1 MGRPGR
7 AKTRY
12 VSFDERDF
20 NNALGGVIRRM
31 LISDLETLVVEC
43 GSLEQAKKVRV
54 LFGQK
59 FGHLLKYRMMVYRK
73 VDPLSVYNPE
83 VPPEAAEGDHETGGE
98 EPKKGGATRKYEN
111 WVNEK
116 IPDIGNV
123 TPREAVKTP
132 EGRSK
137 ILELLKEFENQNEKV
152 IRRGLKN
159 AEKLVFPLEKVK
171 RELGL

>member
-1 MGRPGR
+1 M
-7 AKTRY
+7 
-12 VSFDERDF
+12 
-20 NNALGGVIRRM
+20 
-31 LISDLETLVVEC
+31 
-43 GSLEQAKKVRV
+43 RV
-54 LFGQK
+54 LFGQR
-59 FGHLLKYRMMVYRK
+59 FGHVLKYRMMVYRK
-73 VDPLSVYNPE
+73 VDPAAVCSPE
-83 VPPEAAEGDHETGGE
+83 ASPDAAEGACGSDGE
-98 EPKKGGATRKYEN
+98 EPKKEGATRKYEN